1 MSGYFKNFKKTRYS
15 LSESANNYQIVT
27 NIFQRS
33 NFLRNIVDNTANF
46 YDYLAKDGDTPE
58 IIADKLYGDSSRHW
72 IVLLYNQVI
81 NPYYI
86 FPLSPEALNT
96 YITNKYQQTLEE
108 SQTTV
113 HHYELEITRVRSV
126 TYYNDGISDWNTV
139 SDENVETQIISEYEA
154 DYTTGK
160 LTKRSLPG
168 IDQSLTF
175 IPETVTVQENPK
187 ITLTET
193 KKITSVSN
201 YTYELLENEKRRNI
215 KLLDKKYIP
224 QIELEFKKMMQ

>member
-33 NFLRNIVDNTANF
+33 NFLRAIIDKTVN
-46 YDYLAKDGDTPE
+46 YYEYQAKDGDTPE
-58 IIADKLYGDSSRHW
+58 IIADKLYGDASRHW
-72 IVLLYNQVI
+72 IILLFNQII

-86 FPLSPEALNT
+86 FPLSPEGLNE
-96 YITNKYQQTLEE
+96 YITKKYQQTLEE
-108 SQTTV
+108 AQTTV

-126 TYYNDGISDWNTV
+126 TYYNDGISDWNTI

-160 LTKRSLPG
+160 LTKRSLPA

-175 IPETVTVQENPK
+175 TPETVTVQETPK
-187 ITLTET
+187 IILTET

-215 KLLDKKYIP
+215 KLLDKRYVP
-224 QIELEFKKMMQ
+224 QLELEFKTMMQ